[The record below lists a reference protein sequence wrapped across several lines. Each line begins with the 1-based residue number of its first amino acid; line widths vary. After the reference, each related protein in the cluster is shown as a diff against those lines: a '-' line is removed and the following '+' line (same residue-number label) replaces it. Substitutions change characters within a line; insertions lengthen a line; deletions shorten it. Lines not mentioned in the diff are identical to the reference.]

1 MSGEA
6 RAPEPEGEGLDVV
19 LDRLERE
26 IARLADGSRPL
37 DQLVEAHEEAQ
48 RLIDTA
54 QARLREL
61 LARLESRDSEDQDR
75 GQGESGG
82 GRPTSA
88 HEPDGPA

>member
-6 RAPEPEGEGLDVV
+6 RTPEPEGEGLDVV

-26 IARLADGSRPL
+26 IGRLADGSRPL

-61 LARLESRDSEDQDR
+61 MARLESRDGEEGRAHGEGGEGPRAS
-75 GQGESGG
+75 GQE
-82 GRPTSA
+82 A
-88 HEPDGPA
+88 EGPA